1 MAMPSSLPVNDQT
14 DTTPS
19 PPRPP
24 LLPLSYP
31 FLFLSRLPQKPNR
44 EGEGKIFTSFI
55 TTTGALVV
63 ITATPTFCSEVN
75 EAMQTYHT
83 HI

>member
-1 MAMPSSLPVNDQT
+1 MIKQIQLP
-14 DTTPS
+14 
-19 PPRPP
+19 PP

-83 HI
+83 YRVVFLTGPP